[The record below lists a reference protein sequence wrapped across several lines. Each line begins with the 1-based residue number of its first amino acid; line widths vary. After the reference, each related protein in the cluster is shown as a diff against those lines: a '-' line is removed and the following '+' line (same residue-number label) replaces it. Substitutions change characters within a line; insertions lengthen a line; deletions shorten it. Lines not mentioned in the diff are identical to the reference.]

1 MSSWD
6 DTSRRS
12 TISRGQH
19 TREIMR
25 QHGFE
30 DAEIDKLIEVKAV
43 FEAHWVE

>member
-1 MSSWD
+1 M
-6 DTSRRS
+6 
-12 TISRGQH
+12 ISRGPS
-19 TREIMR
+19 REIMR